1 MSITCSM
8 PALRKVRRAL
18 IGWAPVAP
26 FALVAG
32 LLLVAAGVWLVV
44 QSFRGV
50 EAGFSLQAWRD
61 VIGNGVNRRAIWNS
75 ILLSVVVATITAV
88 VGTPLSWYFAHLS
101 RRGTAWAMALMNVA
115 ANFGGAS
122 LAIAFV
128 ATLGNVGFLRLLT
141 RDLLGGDLPIDP
153 FGFWGFVLLFLYFMV
168 PLYVLLVTPA
178 MGALRPEWF
187 EAAQTASATRAH
199 FWRSIGVPVLAPFVL
214 AGWVLIF
221 AWSVGQF
228 SVVYALVGNESKVP
242 LITLRMSSYLFTAL
256 SGTNRFQRASA
267 LAVILIAIS
276 AAALVVYRAISQ
288 RWLRRLEVG
297 AA

>member
-1 MSITCSM
+1 M
-8 PALRKVRRAL
+8 AAKQVRRAL
-18 IGWAPVAP
+18 VAPLAWAPVVP

-32 LLLVAAGVWLVV
+32 VLLLGAGVWLVV
-44 QSFRGV
+44 QSFRDVDG
-50 EAGFSLQAWRD
+50 GFSLQAWRD
-61 VIGNGVNRRAIWNS
+61 VLGTDVNRQAIRNS
-75 ILLSVVVATITAV
+75 ILLSVVVATIASA

-122 LAIAFV
+122 LAVAFV
-128 ATLGNVGFLRLLT
+128 ATLGSVGFLRLLSQ
-141 RDLLGGDLPIDP
+141 DLLGADLPVDP

-168 PLYVLLVTPA
+168 PLYVLIVTPG

-187 EAAQTASATRAH
+187 EAAQTAAATRPR
-199 FWRSIGVPVLAPFVL
+199 FWRSVGVPVLAPFVL

-228 SVVYALVGNESKVP
+228 SVVYALVGSESKVP
-242 LITLRMSSYLFTAL
+242 VITLRIGSYLFTAL
-256 SGTNRFQRASA
+256 SGTNRFQRASV
-267 LAVILIAIS
+267 LAVLLIAVAAS
-276 AAALVVYRAISQ
+276 ALGVYRAISR
-288 RWLRRLEVG
+288 RWLRRLEAG